1 MNRAMLRLGAGSRR
15 INDRC
20 IIIASNRIKC
30 SSIRSSCR
38 KEKKEEMIFLV
49 FGFLRFK
56 RLDITD
62 RLKNG
67 KHSYNII
74 GKQAIGMLEVLACL
88 FFMGITN

>member
-1 MNRAMLRLGAGSRR
+1 
-15 INDRC
+15 
-20 IIIASNRIKC
+20 
-30 SSIRSSCR
+30 
-38 KEKKEEMIFLV
+38 MIFLV